1 MPYKFETIEG
11 STTITPTHTES
22 GLPKVE
28 CHVLPCGG
36 YCICTV
42 YIDGEFTVTAT
53 VFRGKSFADRVA
65 KYMVK
70 GVLSRLGKHRRLTA
84 NRAAKKAAEGSK
96 EVA

>member
-11 STTITPTHTES
+11 ATIITPTHTES

-28 CHVLPCGG
+28 CYVVPCCD
-36 YCICTV
+36 YYVCTV
-42 YIDGEFTVTAT
+42 YINGHIAITAD
-53 VFRGKSFADRVA
+53 VQRGKAFADRVA

-70 GVLSRLGKHRRLTA
+70 GVLSRLGHHRRLTA
-84 NRAAKKAAEGSK
+84 NRAAKKAAEESK

>member
-1 MPYKFETIEG
+1 MSYKFETIEG

-28 CHVLPCGG
+28 CCVNQEEADRCFVAVSIGG
-36 YCICTV
+36 EITV
-42 YIDGEFTVTAT
+42 AAT

-70 GVLSRLGKHRRLTA
+70 GVLSRIGKHRRMTA
-84 NRAAKKAAEGSK
+84 NRAARKAAEAK